1 MELKMTTN
9 QTYLAIGVAIF
20 VSNVMYAEYQNSRIS
35 SIETNIQGIHED
47 IKEIKNIVIEQV
59 PVTIDY
65 SRRDVDCLARNIY
78 YEAGVE
84 DQVGKIAVAQ
94 VTLNRVKSGY
104 WGKNICKVVYAD
116 KQFSWTAVK
125 RRAWI
130 QPKGASWEE
139 SKLIAD
145 RVLSYGV
152 RIKPLRKAL
161 FYHADYVRPDWRDKN
176 KRITKIGQH
185 IFYTQAKGSTIKL

>member
-1 MELKMTTN
+1 
-9 QTYLAIGVAIF
+9 
-20 VSNVMYAEYQNSRIS
+20 MYAEYQNSRIS
-35 SIETNIQGIHED
+35 SIENNIQGIHED
-47 IKEIKNIVIEQV
+47 IKEIKNIIIEQA

-116 KQFSWTAVK
+116 SQFSWTKVK

-130 QPKGASWEE
+130 QPKGANWEE
-139 SKLIAD
+139 SKLIANQ
-145 RVLSYGV
+145 VLSYGV

-161 FYHADYVRPDWRDKN
+161 FYHADYVRPNWRDN
-176 KRITKIGQH
+176 SKRITKLGQH
-185 IFYTQAKGSTIKL
+185 IFYTQAKGNSIKL